1 MRSATLEDIS
11 QVFHD
16 NAEKILARASA
27 SDPNFPQIVAACQK
41 VGYRL

>member
-16 NAEKILARASA
+16 NAEKILARASTA
-27 SDPNFPQIVAACQK
+27 DPNFSRISAVCQK
-41 VGYRL
+41 VSYRL